1 MYSWRNFVDKFKRY
15 APLEGSEKRGL
26 IITILILSFIFSFR
40 DWGVTAFDAALG
52 LQNFILTLLIVTAAM
67 TIHEITH
74 RVVAL
79 WLGYRSQYKAW
90 MLGLV
95 IGLVVAFIS
104 NGYWPF
110 IAPGALIITHM
121 KTHRLGKFWYDLNY
135 KDLSWIAM
143 SGSIALVLVAILMKS
158 MYLAT
163 GLEFFQKAV
172 SINIWIALFHMLPIP
187 PVNGSRV
194 FFGTRF
200 IYVFLLGCMI
210 GCAALLAFVSGIAAL
225 IGSIFIGA
233 ILLFVFFVFVDK
245 RW

>member
-15 APLEGSEKRGL
+15 APLEGTEKRGI
-26 IITILILSFIFSFR
+26 IITIVLLSFIFSFR
-40 DWGVTAFDAALG
+40 DWGVDSFDPLLG
-52 LQNFILTLLIVTAAM
+52 FQNFILTLIIVAVAM
-67 TIHEITH
+67 AIHEITH
-74 RVVAL
+74 RTVAL
-79 WLGYRSQYKAW
+79 WMGYRSQYKAW

-95 IGLVVAFIS
+95 IGLVVAFVS
-104 NGYWPF
+104 NGHWPF
-110 IAPGALIITHM
+110 IAPGALVITHM
-121 KTHRLGKFWYDLNY
+121 KTHRLGKFWYELNY

-143 SGSIALVLVAILMKS
+143 SGSIALVLFAIIMKS

-163 GLEFFQKAV
+163 GLEFFEKAMLV
-172 SINIWIALFHMLPIP
+172 NIWIALFHMLPIP
-187 PVNGSRV
+187 PANGSRV

-200 IYVFLLGCMI
+200 IYVFLLGSMI

-225 IGSIFIGA
+225 LGSIFIGA